1 MALIRHLGQLAADIA
16 ELYKSYRGYGL
27 RRWTAVCKT
36 VTNDTQT
43 KAVAACMAVLCLAI
57 FSAIVLTFGP
67 GGYFF
72 NK

>member
-1 MALIRHLGQLAADIA
+1 MNPRPLPTPHIPVALDGPYKRPPSRAARIF
-16 ELYKSYRGYGL
+16 
-27 RRWTAVCKT
+27 V
-36 VTNDTQT
+36 
-43 KAVAACMAVLCLAI
+43 AVLCLAI